1 MTVAQLA
8 GLTALLTGVIV
19 SSVLVLNRH
28 RAGWLRGR
36 RFDSTYILGIA
47 SLAVVCGAV
56 VVSSPALF
64 PVAFVLNA
72 WLLGQHHVVST
83 FTRLI
88 FDKESLHEHRFLL
101 TWLPVIMLAAVLI
114 ACVAVGTWILTTVY
128 LYWQWWHYTRQSYG
142 VSRIYQRKAGLEN
155 DLPNK
160 LVIYALPV
168 WGILNRS
175 WQAPDKFLFMDVRV
189 VPVPSW
195 LVAAAGAVTVAVIG
209 WWLLRVARDW
219 FLGSLSIAHTLYVCS
234 HLLMFG
240 IGYLATENINHGWL
254 VLTIW
259 HNCQY
264 ILTVW
269 MFNNN
274 RFKDTRHV
282 KHRFLSFISQRNRVF
297 TYMGICLGISALLY
311 WALRASL
318 GWMTAVTA
326 TSLPLFIIAF
336 QAINFHHYVVDAV
349 IWKVRRKPI
358 QQNLGIETA

>member
-1 MTVAQLA
+1 M
-8 GLTALLTGVIV
+8 

-28 RAGWLRGR
+28 RAGWLRGLG
-36 RFDSTYILGIA
+36 FDSTYILGVA
-47 SLAVVCGAV
+47 ALAVACGAI

-64 PVAFVLNA
+64 PLAFVLNA

-83 FTRLI
+83 FTRLT
-88 FDKESLHEHRFLL
+88 FDKDSLNEHRFLV
-101 TWLPVIMLAAVLI
+101 TWLPVIVLAAVLT
-114 ACVAVGTWILTTVY
+114 ACLAFGTWILTTVY

-142 VSRIYQRKAGLEN
+142 ISRIYQRKAGLDN
-155 DLPNK
+155 DLLNK

-175 WQAPDKFLFMDVRV
+175 WEAPDKFLFMDVRV

-195 LVAAAGAVTVAVIG
+195 LVAAAGAATVAVIG
-209 WWLLRVARDW
+209 WWVLRVTRDW
-219 FLGSLSIAHTLYVCS
+219 FLGTVSIAHTLYVCS
-234 HLLMFG
+234 HLLIFG
-240 IGYLATENINHGWL
+240 LGYIAIENINHGWL

-274 RFKDTRHV
+274 RFKDTVHP
-282 KHRFLSFISQRNRVF
+282 KHKFLSRISQRKKIF
-297 TYMGICLGISALLY
+297 TYTAVCLGISTVVYSALQS
-311 WALRASL
+311 SL
-318 GWMTAVTA
+318 GWIAAVTA
-326 TSLPLFIIAF
+326 TSVPLFIIVF
-336 QAINFHHYVVDAV
+336 QAINFHHYIVDAI

-358 QQNLGIETA
+358 QQNLGIKTA